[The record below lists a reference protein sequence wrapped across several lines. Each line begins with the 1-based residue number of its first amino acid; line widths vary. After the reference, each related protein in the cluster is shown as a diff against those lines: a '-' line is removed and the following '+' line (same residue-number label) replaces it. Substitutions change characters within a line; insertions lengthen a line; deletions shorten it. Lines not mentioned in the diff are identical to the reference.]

1 MKKCS
6 LLLSLFSVLCLSI
19 AGCGAEDKDSGTQ
32 PSEPAAEEGT
42 PPVGSAEEQPE
53 PGDGQVQAQGKQ
65 CWATCTVQSISGAS
79 CPATI
84 SGYGNTTFLGGCNKA
99 CNKAQGDATSK
110 LPAGCV
116 INSCSFSG
124 C

>member
-1 MKKCS
+1 MKRSS
-6 LLLSLFSVLCLSI
+6 LFLSLFSVLCLSI
-19 AGCGAEDKDSGTQ
+19 AGCGGDERSAEQQ
-32 PSEPAAEEGT
+32 PSEPTTEEGT
-42 PPVGSAEEQPE
+42 PPVGSTEEQPE

-65 CWATCTVQSISGAS
+65 CWANCTVQSIGGGS

-99 CNKAQGDATSK
+99 CNKAQGDAAAK

-116 INSCSFSG
+116 INTCSFSG